1 MAWPLLLSRAVHALR
16 VKAEALQ
23 RLLRSGAA
31 GLAATAADLATL
43 ALLVSWADWSPRAA
57 NVPALL
63 VGGIVNFVGNRI
75 YAFHARQG
83 NAAVQALGFT
93 AVECV
98 ALVLNGILYDFVLR
112 ELPGVAAVY
121 WLVRLFTTNLIF
133 LVWSYPLWHLVFRV
147 PRRA

>member
-1 MAWPLLLSRAVHALR
+1 MARRLLLSPAVRALR

-43 ALLVSWADWSPRAA
+43 ALLVSGAGWSPRAA

-63 VGGIVNFVGNRI
+63 VGGVVNFVGNRR
-75 YAFHARQG
+75 YAFHAREG

-93 AVECV
+93 VVEGV
-98 ALVLNGILYDFVLR
+98 ALVLNGVLYDFVLR
-112 ELPGVAAVY
+112 VAPGVAAVY
-121 WLVRLFTTNLIF
+121 WLVRIFTTNLIF
-133 LVWSYPLWHLVFRV
+133 LAWSFPLWHLVFRA

>member
-1 MAWPLLLSRAVHALR
+1 
-16 VKAEALQ
+16 
-23 RLLRSGAA
+23 LLRSGAA

-75 YAFHARQG
+75 YAFHARHG
-83 NAAVQALGFT
+83 NAAFQALGFT
-93 AVECV
+93 AVEGV
-98 ALVLNGILYDFVLR
+98 ALALNGILYDFVLR

-133 LVWSYPLWHLVFRV
+133 LAWSYPLWHLVFRV

>member
-1 MAWPLLLSRAVHALR
+1 MHFASRQRRCSACCARELR
-16 VKAEALQ
+16 AS
-23 RLLRSGAA
+23 RPRRPI
-31 GLAATAADLATL
+31 LATL